1 MLEVFREAVR
11 IAQLDHPIEGWVESV
26 TATPAA
32 LMGLPDGGRLAPGS
46 PADLVILEGR
56 TWTEVLARPQCRR
69 IVLRGGRPIDTTPPP
84 YAELDHLFA

>member
-1 MLEVFREAVR
+1 
-11 IAQLDHPIEGWVESV
+11 
-26 TATPAA
+26 
-32 LMGLPDGGRLAPGS
+32 MGMPDARLAPGG

-69 IVLRGGRPIDTTPPP
+69 IVLRAGRPIDTAPPP